1 MNNDTQQL
9 KKVLLESLHPDLSVG
24 IMSHVEPDGDG
35 FCASVALQRF
45 LREWDIESEILV
57 DPDSKLERFDTLMQ
71 DAKLQI
77 FDGSQAYDLLIILD
91 CNSYS
96 RINAR
101 AEAVKNSRKV
111 ILVDHHVPENE
122 VIETDYSFVDTN
134 AVSAGAILF
143 DALKDEIRALSPKA
157 RISVAS
163 CIYVSILNDTNN
175 FINSNTNSRVFRLSA
190 ELADLGISPAQI
202 YKRFFLNHAAL
213 EMRFVGE
220 VLSTIELHHGGRI
233 LIMHSTLQMQRQN
246 DLDAESIMN
255 ITRWVQGVRDIDIV
269 AYFREDKPG
278 EYKLSL
284 RSPWVDVNAVAAS
297 YGGGGHK
304 SASGATLQ
312 GSLESLKTDLLN
324 KLTTAMNKYPDHA

>member
-1 MNNDTQQL
+1 MNDTRQL
-9 KKVLLESLHPDLSVG
+9 KKVLLESLEPGISVG

-45 LREWDIESEILV
+45 LLERGMQSEILV
-57 DPDSKLERFDTLMQ
+57 DPDSNLERFSMFMQ
-71 DAKLQI
+71 NVKLQV
-77 FDGSQAYDLLIILD
+77 FDGSQAYDLLVILD

-96 RINAR
+96 RINSR

-111 ILVDHHVPENE
+111 ILVDHHVPENG
-122 VIETDYSFVDTN
+122 VIDTDFSFVDTS

-143 DALKDEIRALSPKA
+143 DALKEEIQALPAEARKA
-157 RISVAS
+157 VAS
-163 CIYVSILNDTNN
+163 CIYVSIINDTNN
-175 FINSNTNSRVFRLSA
+175 FINNNTNAKVFRLSA
-190 ELADLGISPAQI
+190 ELTDLGISPARI
-202 YKRFFLNHAAL
+202 YKQFYMNHAAL

-233 LIMHSTLQMQRQN
+233 LFMHSTLKMQQRN

-269 AYFREDKPG
+269 AYFREDSPG

-304 SASGATLQ
+304 SASGATVQ
-312 GSLESLKTDLLN
+312 GNLESIKAGLLN
-324 KLTTAMNKYPDHA
+324 KLTQAMNEHPDHA